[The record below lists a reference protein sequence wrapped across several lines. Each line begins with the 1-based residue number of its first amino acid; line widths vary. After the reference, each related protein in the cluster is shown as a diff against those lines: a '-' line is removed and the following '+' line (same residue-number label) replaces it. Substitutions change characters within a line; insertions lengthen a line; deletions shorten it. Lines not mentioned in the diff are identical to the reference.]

1 MCDNV
6 LIKSGQLMR
15 PKECRL
21 RVY

>member
-21 RVY
+21 QVY